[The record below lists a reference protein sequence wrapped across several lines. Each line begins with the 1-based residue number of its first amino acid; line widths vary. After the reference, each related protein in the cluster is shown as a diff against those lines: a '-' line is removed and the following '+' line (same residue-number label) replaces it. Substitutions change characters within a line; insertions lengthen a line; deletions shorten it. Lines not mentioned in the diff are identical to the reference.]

1 MSALTYLYDMGLSE
15 PVDCH
20 FSDTEDGPALAAA
33 YVGGVDIKPALELIP
48 GRVPLIESIAY
59 SHLER
64 QAVQING
71 ERRYELFSGT
81 REALGQLSVRRAA

>member
-1 MSALTYLYDMGLSE
+1 VTELTYLYDMGLSE

-20 FSDTEDGPALAAA
+20 FSDTEDGPALEAA

-59 SHLER
+59 TPLMRLAER
-64 QAVQING
+64 DNA
-71 ERRYELFSGT
+71 ERRAE
-81 REALGQLSVRRAA
+81 RIKEMA